1 MKYWIAPKLPE
12 DPEEWISLADELPGS
27 WREHWIAWLKE
38 RSGEEIDA
46 VTQMGSEDYPII
58 DKAPGRYVLD

>member
-1 MKYWIAPKLPE
+1 
-12 DPEEWISLADELPGS
+12 LADEFPGS

-38 RSGEEIDA
+38 RSGEQIDA
-46 VTQMGSEDYPII
+46 IKEMGSGDYPII